1 MHHYAP
7 PPRREVEAPGLPPLM
22 TEVMLRRR
30 EHSLPSQSLHCGCK
44 WRERLE
50 RHTQTDSYSNGARY
64 ESLVSTGGGLHRG
77 QQVEQYNGNH
87 LSGGRQPSNNHR
99 TNRNTRLQAIGLVDL
114 GATVDGTYKL
124 YGVD

>member
-1 MHHYAP
+1 MECYGVPEGFISCAYY
-7 PPRREVEAPGLPPLM
+7 EDE
-22 TEVMLRRR
+22 TNENFIN
-30 EHSLPSQSLHCGCK
+30 SCI
-44 WRERLE
+44 
-50 RHTQTDSYSNGARY
+50 NGAKY
-64 ESLVSTGGGLHRG
+64 ESLVSTGGGLDRG
-77 QQVEQYNGNH
+77 QQVEQHNGNH